1 MVESLSV
8 LYIRQRKRWKMKI
21 WKLKLKLIW
30 RNKIQCITY
39 IHTYITI
46 LSGPVASFPL
56 PNLNIYQPMQQ
67 KIPYGALPI
76 GQILFT
82 NKLLHQSYTN
92 YGFRIS
98 TYHSTDWTHREFL
111 RFKKDDTIHKSTS
124 LSMEHS
130 NGNQDDTIHFMAALW
145 ENHERI

>member
-1 MVESLSV
+1 MEMEIEIEIDEEIRSNV
-8 LYIRQRKRWKMKI
+8 LH
-21 WKLKLKLIW
+21 
-30 RNKIQCITY
+30 TY

-98 TYHSTDWTHREFL
+98 TYHSTD
-111 RFKKDDTIHKSTS
+111 
-124 LSMEHS
+124 
-130 NGNQDDTIHFMAALW
+130 
-145 ENHERI
+145 